1 MSGGLTY
8 GGNFIFLIGKFRRLL
23 PIKLA
28 LQWLDDETDLSEV
41 LLVNKEWHNRL
52 RGVVAKKL

>member
-1 MSGGLTY
+1 MGVIL
-8 GGNFIFLIGKFRRLL
+8 FFLIGKFRRLL